1 MPGRQPGLRAS
12 WLARQVRGDLLEDL
26 ESSHG
31 YVGIRAHGRAKL
43 LLLAWTIALARE
55 LHGNGIGVA
64 AVNPGMAWTS
74 MTQAL
79 TPQVVPSWRY
89 MYPVVRFF
97 QRRADPAKA
106 AQVCVR
112 TACAASAADITGRYF
127 TERGKQGKLPASV
140 LDPHFQRR
148 MLTKAQ
154 ELELRAPTSIVK

>member
-106 AQVCVR
+106 AQ
-112 TACAASAADITGRYF
+112 GYF

-148 MLTKAQ
+148 VLTKAQ